1 MNAPTWEIADYVSE
15 SSDQMFTTIDVRNR
29 INKYNSEIHGDEN
42 DINDFCNDIIKDGDN
57 VAAKYEENMKVRV
70 LLVQMIKTR
79 RSFMKKRMLKMRI
92 RVLKT
97 TKRRTSK
104 IKKRRTSKLK
114 RRES

>member
-1 MNAPTWEIADYVSE
+1 MNAPTWEIADHISE
-15 SSDQMFTTIDVRNR
+15 SSDQMFTTNDIRNH
-29 INKYNSEIHGDEN
+29 INKCNSEIHSDEN

-79 RSFMKKRMLKMRI
+79 RSNMRN
-92 RVLKT
+92 RVLET

-114 RRES
+114 RRECRK